1 MAEVYARRIANCN
14 SENVEFS
21 ALQLCQYEIL
31 PDCMY
36 KVALFIV
43 YLSSNFRWQN
53 NSFSLA
59 HSRCFLFGRRRS
71 QMEETEVVRYRC
83 RFP

>member
-1 MAEVYARRIANCN
+1 MWQRNAA
-14 SENVEFS
+14 NVEFS
-21 ALQLCQYEIL
+21 APQLYQYEIL
-31 PDCMY
+31 SNCMY
-36 KVALFIV
+36 KVMLFMV

-59 HSRCFLFGRRRS
+59 QCRCFLFGRHRS
-71 QMEETEVVRYRC
+71 QTAETEAVRYRC